1 MEEAVNNNSLV
12 LMGRQDGTGSGL
24 TCLSSQVRKGG
35 GVMIDVVSQA
45 KHELAKVSQANRLTT
60 GAIRSVSAAMYRALE
75 DRGISNVLACC
86 EQLLKQREWA
96 LGVIAYD
103 WAFRV
108 RKQYNDKTFAVFEGW
123 LKEYVT
129 DWGDCDDFCTH
140 AFGALLSQNND
151 LFTHVYSWTE
161 HPNFAVRRAAAVVLI
176 YPIKQGEYKGIDPFM
191 ISDAL
196 KNDEHY
202 LVLKGYGWMLKVL
215 SLTDTDA
222 VFEYLAKNKST
233 MPRVAFR
240 YAMEKIDKKL
250 RSDLLS

>member
-1 MEEAVNNNSLV
+1 
-12 LMGRQDGTGSGL
+12 
-24 TCLSSQVRKGG
+24 
-35 GVMIDVVSQA
+35 MIDVVAQA
-45 KHELAKVSQANRLTT
+45 RCELAKVTKRSRPTT
-60 GAIRSVSAAMYRALE
+60 GAVRAVSAAMFRALE
-75 DRGISNVLACC
+75 DKSIDNVLAGCAC
-86 EQLLKQREWA
+86 LLKEREWA

-108 RKQYNDKTFAVFEGW
+108 RKQYNGQTFAIFEGW

-151 LFTHVYSWTE
+151 LFTQVRGWTE
-161 HPNFAVRRAAAVVLI
+161 HPKFAVRRAAAVVLI
-176 YPIKQGEYKGIDPFM
+176 YPIKQGKYEGIDPFT

-196 KNDEHY
+196 MNDEHY

-215 SLTDTDA
+215 SQVEPDA
-222 VFEYLAKNKST
+222 VYEYLAKNKGA

-240 YAMEKIDKKL
+240 YALEKMGKELRAKL
-250 RSDLLS
+250 MG

>member
-1 MEEAVNNNSLV
+1 MV
-12 LMGRQDGTGSGL
+12 
-24 TCLSSQVRKGG
+24 
-35 GVMIDVVSQA
+35 DVVLQA
-45 KHELAKVSQANRLTT
+45 KYELTKMSHATKLTT
-60 GAIRSVSAAMYRALE
+60 GAVRSVSAAMYRGLE
-75 DRGISNVLACC
+75 DKGIINVLARC
-86 EQLLKQREWA
+86 EQLLKEREWA

-108 RKQYNDKTFAVFEGW
+108 RRQYNDKTFAIFEGW

-151 LFTHVYSWTE
+151 LFTHVYSWIE

-176 YPIKQGEYKGIDPFM
+176 YPIKQGKYKGIDPFA

-215 SLTDTDA
+215 SQTEPDA
-222 VFEYLAKNKST
+222 VYEYLAKNKST

-240 YAMEKIDKKL
+240 YAMEKMDKVR
-250 RSDLLS
+250 RSELLC

>member
-1 MEEAVNNNSLV
+1 MS
-12 LMGRQDGTGSGL
+12 
-24 TCLSSQVRKGG
+24 
-35 GVMIDVVSQA
+35 DVVLQA
-45 KHELAKVSQANRLTT
+45 RSELAKVTKRSRPST
-60 GAIRSVSAAMYRALE
+60 GAVRSVSAALYRALG
-75 DRGISNVLACC
+75 DKSIDSVLLCC
-86 EQLLKQREWA
+86 EQLLKEREWA

-108 RKQYNDKTFAVFEGW
+108 RKQYNGQTFTVFEGW

-151 LFTHVYSWTE
+151 LFSQVIGWTK

-176 YPIKQGEYKGIDPFM
+176 YPIKQGKYTGFDPFI

-196 KNDEHY
+196 MNDEHY

-215 SLTDTDA
+215 SQVEPTT
-222 VFEYLAKNKST
+222 VYEYLSKNKST
-233 MPRVAFR
+233 MPRLAFR
-240 YAMEKIDKKL
+240 YALEKMDKESK
-250 RSDLLS
+250 SSLLH